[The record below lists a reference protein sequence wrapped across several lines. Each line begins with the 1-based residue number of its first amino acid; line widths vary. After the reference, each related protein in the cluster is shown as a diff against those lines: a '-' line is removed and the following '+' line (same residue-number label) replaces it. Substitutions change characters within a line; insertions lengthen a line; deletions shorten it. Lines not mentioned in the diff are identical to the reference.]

1 MRRAWERVRALAARV
16 HRPARKTVPAGP
28 VPVSRFRLVLVGIS
42 LAVLS
47 AITGVISYSHGLDV
61 ARWVGNVGLVAYL
74 VPLVPDLMIVTSSL
88 TLIEASAVKAPRPL
102 VAMLALLVGI
112 GWTVAQNIA
121 AGWRNGP
128 GGAVLAAGIPL
139 AFVFTFESLLWL
151 VRRGRG
157 GTSLPPA
164 PATQPVLERVPA
176 DVQSA
181 ALAALQATTAA
192 GNPLSG
198 RQLETR
204 FGLSR
209 AEATRVRELAEPI
222 DVAGAPESVSTGAS
236 RPLQSALNGH
246 GNGGAS

>member
-1 MRRAWERVRALAARV
+1 
-16 HRPARKTVPAGP
+16 
-28 VPVSRFRLVLVGIS
+28 
-42 LAVLS
+42 
-47 AITGVISYSHGLDV
+47 
-61 ARWVGNVGLVAYL
+61 
-74 VPLVPDLMIVTSSL
+74 
-88 TLIEASAVKAPRPL
+88 
-102 VAMLALLVGI
+102 
-112 GWTVAQNIA
+112 
-121 AGWRNGP
+121 
-128 GGAVLAAGIPL
+128 
-139 AFVFTFESLLWL
+139 LWL

-157 GTSLPPA
+157 GASLPPA

-181 ALAALQATTAA
+181 ALAALKATTAA

-222 DVAGAPESVSTGAS
+222 DVAGAPESVSTGAP